1 MFKFHRGILCFFKR
15 IFLFCLVF
23 LLSIGYPTTAHHP
36 RHPKHA
42 RSHDQETHTLQKL
55 NKGAESNGKWADGW
69 VYGFL
74 GRNSTGIKH
83 VGNINILILLKIC
96 AEKSLFCIRKCGAG
110 TSPSDTH
117 RHCCTLTHTL
127 TRHKLNKMASTK
139 GCGTLLLLLWNYVTE
154 MLAVVCLVFPV
165 LRCNDKRC

>member
-1 MFKFHRGILCFFKR
+1 MFKFHRGILYFLDWIV
-15 IFLFCLVF
+15 IFCIIILDL
-23 LLSIGYPTTAHHP
+23 IGYPNAAHHR
-36 RHPKHA
+36 RHPNHA

-110 TSPSDTH
+110 TFPSDTH
-117 RHCCTLTHTL
+117 TQTLSHTHT
-127 TRHKLNKMASTK
+127 H
-139 GCGTLLLLLWNYVTE
+139 
-154 MLAVVCLVFPV
+154 
-165 LRCNDKRC
+165 